1 MRLRN
6 QLIIGFSIILL
17 GLTVSSGLSVYKF
30 SGVTKGFSGYR
41 NLATNSNTV
50 GTHQIMIA
58 QSEVLISEYLH
69 SPREELKQRII
80 SDFKNINTTL
90 EKALREPDQNSRLKQ
105 MLDKVILSLK
115 VYQTNFENIVNLME
129 RRNDLISGQLD
140 PTGPEMVNLTA
151 KLIERAYDN
160 DSSVEG
166 YFAAMLQKNVTL
178 ARLHTFRFLT
188 SNNKSDIEKALR
200 EFSLYSEK
208 SSYFSAITADSE
220 QISTLKQLGK
230 ATATYRSALMDL
242 EKTIADRNTL
252 VQEVTRQSTELTSL
266 IGTVKDVYKEKQTRI
281 GPQLEASFYQTKTV
295 VIGLAIILLLIGAI
309 TAVIINQTI
318 MRIIGGEPQAIAN
331 LVKQVS
337 KGDLTNRLVVTGKE
351 TGIFANILSMQAE
364 LQRIIGRFHATSEN
378 ISEAATKLATVM
390 EQSKNN
396 ARQEQE
402 HFALVATAM
411 SQMSSTAKEVSNN
424 AANAESSVTEANAKV
439 QDGLKAMETS
449 NTLSQQLD
457 SKTNESADI
466 VSQVSNHAKEIGSV
480 VEVINS
486 ISDQTNL
493 LALNAAIEAA
503 RAGEAGRGFAV
514 VADEVRS
521 LALKTQQS
529 TINIQEI
536 IHRLQSQAEQADRY
550 MQESTELVNNSAQT
564 SSQVNSVFA
573 LITDSVVQISE
584 LNQLVAT
591 AAEQQTSVTHEIAQ
605 NMESTSLLVEQNV
618 SGIEQSATAGEKLA
632 HLAEEQ
638 KNILAFFKL

>member
-1 MRLRN
+1 MRLRS
-6 QLIIGFSIILL
+6 QLIIGFGIILL
-17 GLTVSSGLSVYKF
+17 GLTLSSGLSVYKF
-30 SGVTKGFSGYR
+30 SDVTKGFADYQ

-50 GTHQIMIA
+50 STHQIMIA

-80 SDFKNINTTL
+80 SDFKDINTTL
-90 EKALREPDQNSRLKQ
+90 NQALRESGQDSRLKQ
-105 MLDKVILSLK
+105 MFDRVLLSLN
-115 VYQTNFENIVNLME
+115 VYQTNFENIVSLMK
-129 RRNDLISGQLD
+129 RRNNLISGQLD

-151 KLIERAYDN
+151 RLIERAYDN

-188 SNNKSDIEKALR
+188 SNHKSDIEKALK
-200 EFSLYSEK
+200 EFSLYNEK

-220 QISTLKQLGK
+220 QISTLKQLGE
-230 ATATYRSALMDL
+230 ATDTYRNALLDL
-242 EKTIADRNTL
+242 EKTIADRNAL
-252 VQEVTRQSTELTSL
+252 VQKVTRQSTELTAL
-266 IGTVKDVYKEKQTRI
+266 IGKVKDVYKEKQTRV
-281 GPQLEASFYQTKTV
+281 GPQLEASFNQAMTV
-295 VIGLAIILLLIGAI
+295 VTGLAIILLLIGI
-309 TAVIINQTI
+309 TTAVIINRTI
-318 MRIIGGEPQAIAN
+318 MRIVGGEPQVIAN

-337 KGDLTNRLVVTGKE
+337 KGDLTNRLSVTGKE

-364 LQRIIGRFHATSEN
+364 LQRIIGRFHTTSEN
-378 ISEAATKLATVM
+378 ISSAATELATVM
-390 EQSKNN
+390 AQSKDN

-402 HFALVATAM
+402 HVAMVATAM
-411 SQMSSTAKEVSNN
+411 SQMSSTANEVSNN
-424 AANAESSVTEANAKV
+424 AANAESSVEEANAKV
-439 QDGLKAMETS
+439 QDGLKAMDTS
-449 NTLSQQLD
+449 NTLSRQLD
-457 SKTNESADI
+457 DKTGESADI
-466 VSQVSNHAKEIGSV
+466 VSQVSDYAKEIGSV
-480 VEVINS
+480 VEVING

-550 MQESTELVNNSAQT
+550 MQESTELVSSSAET
-564 SSQVNSVFA
+564 SQQVNSAFA

-605 NMESTSLLVEQNV
+605 NMESTSLLVQQNV
-618 SGIEQSATAGEKLA
+618 AGIEQSAASGQELA
-632 HLAEEQ
+632 RLAEEQ